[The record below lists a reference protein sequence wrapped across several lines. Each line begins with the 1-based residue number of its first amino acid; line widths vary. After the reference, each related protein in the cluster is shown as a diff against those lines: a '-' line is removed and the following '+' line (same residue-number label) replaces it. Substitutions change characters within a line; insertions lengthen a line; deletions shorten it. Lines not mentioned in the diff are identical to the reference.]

1 MVRAVAYEIERQA
14 GERSAG
20 REILQET
27 LGWDEARGETLSQRN
42 KEDAHDYRYFP
53 EPDLP
58 PLHID
63 PAWEERVRRSLPEL
77 PEARRR
83 RLERDFGLMP
93 ARAAQL
99 AEDPA
104 VSDYFEQAAAAAPA
118 VPPSRLAAWLTG
130 ELFALLHAS
139 GTPIEHSR
147 VSPLALAELVAMVE
161 GDFLSP
167 PTGKALLQR
176 IFEDGGRASEIAET
190 EGLAQ
195 VSDLAAVD
203 MIVDRVLRDNP
214 DQVQQYRQ
222 GKAAV
227 AQWLFGQVMR
237 QAGGRAKPS
246 VVQDRLYARLD
257 APPSGPPE
265 TIEPGPTGA

>member
-1 MVRAVAYEIERQA
+1 
-14 GERSAG
+14 
-20 REILQET
+20 
-27 LGWDEARGETLSQRN
+27 
-42 KEDAHDYRYFP
+42 
-53 EPDLP
+53 
-58 PLHID
+58 
-63 PAWEERVRRSLPEL
+63 
-77 PEARRR
+77 
-83 RLERDFGLMP
+83 
-93 ARAAQL
+93 
-99 AEDPA
+99 
-104 VSDYFEQAAAAAPA
+104 
-118 VPPSRLAAWLTG
+118 
-130 ELFALLHAS
+130 
-139 GTPIEHSR
+139 
-147 VSPLALAELVAMVE
+147 MVE